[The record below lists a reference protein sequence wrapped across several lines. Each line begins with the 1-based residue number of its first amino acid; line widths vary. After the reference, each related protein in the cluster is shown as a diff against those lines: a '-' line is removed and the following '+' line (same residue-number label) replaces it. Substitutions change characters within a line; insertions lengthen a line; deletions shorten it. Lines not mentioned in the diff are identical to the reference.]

1 MLRALLLAKTLKEKR
16 SQLEALKAARE
27 ELNKREAELAA
38 DIEAAE
44 TDEEK
49 EVVNEAV
56 EAFEADK
63 AENEEKTRELESEVA
78 ELEEQLKETESAP
91 ATVAGE
97 GETRSKA
104 KGENKMPA
112 ISKRLRF
119 FKGMDEQTRNA
130 VFEKEE
136 VRSYLSHIRETI
148 ATRAVTGANLLI
160 PEVFLGLLKE
170 NILEYSKLAKHTRLV
185 PVSGDGRQVVQGTAP
200 EGIWTECCAILNELS
215 LTFNDAE
222 VNCYKVGGF
231 IKICNAVLEDSD
243 IDLAETL
250 LEAIAQAIGMA
261 LDKAILY
268 GRNGVNT
275 QKMPLGIVTRLAQT
289 SQPSDYP
296 ATARPWV
303 DLHTSNIKSIS
314 SSVTGA
320 DLFKAIVENS
330 ANMKSKYSRGEKVW
344 VMNDATYTKL
354 VAAAVTVDSNG
365 RIVAGVNGAMPVIG
379 GVIEVLDFIPNDVI
393 IGGYFDLYL
402 LAERAGAKFAS
413 SEHAFFIQDATVFK
427 GTARYDGQP
436 VIAEGFV
443 AIGINSVTPN
453 ATMTFAPDNAN
464 SVQNVLID
472 KSVASV
478 AVGANIQLNAT
489 TVPVQG
495 NITWASSVPGKAT
508 VDTTGK
514 VTGVATGSTVI
525 TATSG
530 DAVASCEVTV
540 VAGA

>member
-91 ATVAGE
+91 ATAAGE

-296 ATARPWV
+296 TTARPWV

-365 RIVAGVNGAMPVIG
+365 RIVAGMNGTMPVIG

-443 AIGINSVTPN
+443 AIGINGVTPN

-464 SVQNVLID
+464 SVQNILID
-472 KSVASV
+472 KSVATV
-478 AVGANIQLNAT
+478 AIGSNIQLNGT
-489 TVPVQG
+489 TVPVKAD
-495 NITWASSVPGKAT
+495 ITWESSDTTKAT
-508 VDTTGK
+508 VDETGK
-514 VTGVATGSTVI
+514 VTGVAAGSAVI

-530 DAVASCEVTV
+530 NAVASCTVTV
-540 VAGA
+540 PAGA